1 MNAPVDDKG
10 ASGRYRFIINGTAP
24 STEITYRL
32 VRINA
37 NVYVFVVARIVGVDC
52 TYHGA
57 EGGLVVSCFVSRVT
71 KGCGETC
78 SFFSGRRSES
88 PLSVFMKA
96 ICMYK

>member
-24 STEITYRL
+24 STEII
-32 VRINA
+32 VRPNA
-37 NVYVFVVARIVGVDC
+37 NVYVFVAARLAGVDC
-52 TYHGA
+52 TYHGT